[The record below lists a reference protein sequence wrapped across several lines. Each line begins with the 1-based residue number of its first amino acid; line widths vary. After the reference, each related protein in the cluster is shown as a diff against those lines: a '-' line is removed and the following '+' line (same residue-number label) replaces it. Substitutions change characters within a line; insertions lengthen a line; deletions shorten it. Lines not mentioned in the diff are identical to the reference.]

1 MSFLD
6 VQSLSVRYG
15 GIRAVRDVDIRVEE
29 GETVALIGANG
40 AGKSSM
46 LNAISGLLDHGGHV
60 YFDGVNLTTRP
71 VF

>member
-29 GETVALIGANG
+29 G
-40 AGKSSM
+40 KRS
-46 LNAISGLLDHGGHV
+46 
-60 YFDGVNLTTRP
+60 R
-71 VF
+71 